1 MKPRHIAPGKVWF
14 VTRRTTRRH
23 FLFAPDREGKIL
35 DMYWYVTAL
44 IAQRFGIEVHAVQ
57 VLSTHIH
64 EVLTDTQGMLPRF
77 LEQRN
82 RLLANVLKCFRGWP
96 EEVFSR
102 EGANCVELTSPEA
115 IEKQIVYTLANCVEA
130 GLVETPNEWPGVRVL
145 VEDIG
150 CKTFA
155 ASRPTQYFTQNMP
168 AEAALKISFPQAL
181 LEKYGSL
188 ARSREALARAL
199 RTRITSAKQA
209 MISAGRSF
217 KGVARVLCA
226 RFTSRSSTFEPF
238 GARVPSFSAA
248 GNKEAARL
256 AVAARRMF
264 LDSYRSAFEAFRQGD
279 RTAQFPYGTWRM
291 QFVAGTRVAT
301 A

>member
-1 MKPRHIAPGKVWF
+1 MHRRPSRSCHWLGGRARSDRRLRDPRRPTSVRSQDLNVGRIFPAAPCF
-14 VTRRTTRRH
+14 RPSQRRSD
-23 FLFAPDREGKIL
+23 LLA
-35 DMYWYVTAL
+35 
-44 IAQRFGIEVHAVQ
+44 
-57 VLSTHIH
+57 S
-64 EVLTDTQGMLPRF
+64 RF

-150 CKTFA
+150 RTTFA

-238 GARVPSFSAA
+238 GDRVPSFSAA

-279 RTAQFPYGTWRM
+279 RTTQFPYGTWRM
-291 QFVAGTRVAT
+291 LFVAGTRVAT